1 MSPRD
6 PSRSSPSWAAVEV
19 PRPAPASSPRPSPAP
34 PRLPSPPRRRA
45 GLAIGVGAVVVIG
58 LGIAAYRFSRPLRS
72 SQRAAVGVRPGV
84 SGPAVLRPEVE
95 SRIFQ
100 VSEATGRV
108 EAKRGG
114 KWVLVV
120 AGDVLTQDD
129 LVRTGVGRAIL
140 KLGGT
145 TEIELR
151 ERVELRL
158 DSISRA
164 GASVDLRRGRVV
176 ATVGRAGSN
185 VTVTAAR
192 TRTANQGGAP
202 ARFVVTA
209 DERGRV
215 AVAATQGEA
224 QFESAGRTVRLAAGT
239 TSSAEPGQAPVD
251 PEKISEDVFLNV
263 TWPAGD
269 RRGDRVA
276 VSGRTTPGALVRV
289 NGAPAEVDANGA
301 FMAAVPVRVG
311 GNSVEVEAEDA
322 AGRSKVERREIR
334 KIPTKAPLLS
344 PVKTELWNQ

>member
-1 MSPRD
+1 MMSRD
-6 PSRSSPSWAAVEV
+6 PSQSSPSLPAVSAPSPAAR
-19 PRPAPASSPRPSPAP
+19 RPATPRPSPAP
-34 PRLPSPPRRRA
+34 PRRGRA
-45 GLAIGVGAVVVIG
+45 GAAIAVAIAAAVIALGAVA
-58 LGIAAYRFSRPLRS
+58 LRFSRPLGFTKRAPVIGS
-72 SQRAAVGVRPGV
+72 SNAV
-84 SGPAVLRPEVE
+84 PARVVPHPEVE
-95 SRIFQ
+95 SRIFH
-100 VSEATGRV
+100 VTEATGRV

-145 TEIELR
+145 TEIEVR

-185 VTVTAAR
+185 VTITAAR
-192 TRTANQGGAP
+192 TRTANQGGLP

-215 AVAATQGEA
+215 AVATTQGEA
-224 QFESAGRTVRLAAGT
+224 RFEAAGRAVTVVAGT
-239 TSSAEPGQAPVD
+239 SSRAEPGQTPGD

-263 TWPAGD
+263 TWPTGD
-269 RRGDRVA
+269 RREDRLLL
-276 VSGRTTPGALVRV
+276 SGRAAPGSAVKV
-289 NGAPAEVDANGA
+289 NGNPTEVDTNGA
-301 FMAAVPVRVG
+301 FTASVPMRVG
-311 GNSVEVEAEDA
+311 GNGIEVEAEDA
-322 AGRSKVERREIR
+322 AGRTKIDRRDIR
-334 KIPTKAPLLS
+334 KISTKAPELR
-344 PVKTELWNQ
+344 PVKTELWNK